1 MEDIDG
7 LIEVHKALQKNQ
19 KELYELIVTMKDLI
33 PLQHKLKMGESK
45 RLQTELQK
53 IRAKEAEYLQT
64 LQPWQEKVSKNA
76 IKINM
81 KPTKFKATQMTV
93 VILLKEQP
101 TVDLVISWILVVVI
115 SAK

>member
-7 LIEVHKALQKNQ
+7 LIKVRKALQNNQ
-19 KELYELIVTMKDLI
+19 KELYELIVKMKDLI
-33 PLQHKLKMGESK
+33 PLQRMLKMGENK
-45 RLQTELQK
+45 RLQTKLQK
-53 IRAKEAEYLQT
+53 LRAKEAEYLQT
-64 LQPWQEKVSKNA
+64 LQPWQEKVSKNE

-81 KPTKFKATQMTV
+81 KPTKFKATQMTI

-101 TVDLVISWILVVVI
+101 TVDLVISWILVVVV